1 LYHKKKL
8 ENMLKQKINADYIT
22 AWKGKDEQSKIAKDA
37 LNNLKSKIT
46 EAEKAKKVSDLS
58 DEDTLKVIVNAI
70 KQRKDSM
77 EQFEKGGRM
86 DLAEK
91 EKAEMLVFEQYL
103 PAQLTEE
110 EIRRNLLNLSITFN
124 NETNLMK
131 KKGMLTGNFN
141 KLYSGQFDMN
151 TFKRIL
157 EEVII

>member
-1 LYHKKKL
+1 
-8 ENMLKQKINADYIT
+8 MLKQKINVDYIT
-22 AWKGKDEQSKIAKDA
+22 AWKGKDEQSKIVKDA

-46 EAEKAKKVSDLS
+46 ETEKAKKVSDLS

-151 TFKRIL
+151 AFKRIL

>member
-1 LYHKKKL
+1 
-8 ENMLKQKINADYIT
+8 MLKQKINADYIT

-151 TFKRIL
+151 AFKRIL

>member
-1 LYHKKKL
+1 
-8 ENMLKQKINADYIT
+8 MLKQKINVDYIT

-103 PAQLTEE
+103 PTQLTEE